1 MFRDKQ
7 GKKAPSV
14 KLIKNLKKNGVD
26 IDLLLSFLEDL
37 ENGKF
42 VPSQFYSDCS
52 VPPLTHPSIIDRR
65 VNSLVSIPTVR
76 LDKLLKTLDL
86 GIKPE
91 DVSISVGDSI
101 VYMGQE
107 QLYKLGVYL
116 YSKTAYGVLNGG
128 SATSYADYKKNMAF
142 CPQYI
147 QKYPGEFKKLVKMCS
162 GVPKGITP
170 AYVTDNFKPGF
181 SFMYLKF
188 IMLLKNKLEYSK
200 LTGRTADGVLPAF
213 QMTSLQTHNALLK
226 MYKKYENTPI
236 LKDLAQKAGCRPIEI
251 YTGMQPLLAALTPSE
266 EGELR
271 RIFDKAYGKKDRG
284 IPLPGGHGQ
293 NFKVLEP
300 VYRMLYE
307 KGIRYVWLG
316 NVDNTG
322 YTVDPVSLALFALS
336 DKEAAFET
344 SVKTAMDTKG
354 GIIIQEKGGKLN
366 CADIGSGISK
376 EMVEK
381 FEKEGKTILFNCGLG
396 LFNLEK
402 LLKRIPVIQYE
413 IPLRISEQDKDSG
426 RYAQAEQNTWEIIG
440 TIGKPLFF
448 AVEKN
453 KRFVAAKLLM
463 ETLLSSSSEEKL
475 LDLGLDSNLLEA
487 AVNSSRGMATLLK
500 NDYGIDLR

>member
-1 MFRDKQ
+1 MLQENR
-7 GKKAPSV
+7 GEYIPSP
-14 KLIKNLKKNGVD
+14 KLIKNLKKKGVD
-26 IDLLLSFLEDL
+26 TGFLLSFLKDL
-37 ENGKF
+37 EAGKF
-42 VPSQFYSDCS
+42 VPSQFYTDCS

-65 VNSLVSIPTVR
+65 VSPLVSIPTIR
-76 LDKLLKTLDL
+76 LERLIKTHNL
-86 GIKPE
+86 GIRAE

-101 VYMGQE
+101 VYLGRD

-116 YSKTAYGVLNGG
+116 FSKTAYGILNGG
-128 SATSYADYKKNMAF
+128 SATSYADYKKNYAF

-147 QKYPGEFKKLVKMCS
+147 DKYPREFRKFARMCS

-170 AYVTDNFKPGF
+170 AYITENLKPGY
-181 SFMYLKF
+181 SFMFLKF
-188 IMLLKNKLEYSK
+188 LMLLRNKLEYSK
-200 LTGRTADGVLPAF
+200 LTGRTAEGILPAF
-213 QMTSLQTHNALLK
+213 QMTSLQTHKPLLS
-226 MYKKYENTPI
+226 MYKKYEKSQ
-236 LKDLAQKAGCRPIEI
+236 LLRDLALKAGCRPIEI
-251 YTGMQPLLAALTPSE
+251 YTGMQPLIAALTPRE
-266 EGELR
+266 EGEIR
-271 RIFDKAYGKKDRG
+271 RIFDRAYGKKDTG

-300 VYRMLYE
+300 VYKMLYE
-307 KGIRYVWLG
+307 KGIRYIWLG

-354 GIIIQEKGGKLN
+354 GIIIQEKSGRLN
-366 CADIGSGISK
+366 CADIGSGISR
-376 EMVEK
+376 EMVQD
-381 FEKEGKTILFNCGLG
+381 FEKQGKTLLFNCGLG

-402 LLKRIPVIQYE
+402 LLKRLPTLQYE

-440 TIGKPLFF
+440 TIKNPLFF

-463 ETLLSSSSEEKL
+463 ETILSSSSNEKL
-475 LDLGLDSNLLEA
+475 ESLSLNPGLLEA
-487 AVNSSRGMATLLK
+487 ALYSATGMKNLLQ
-500 NDYGIDLR
+500 NDYGIG